1 VSEREEGGE
10 EEATKK
16 RGGKKKKEVV
26 VVEKTGGGGEDSNF
40 ALRKLRALSLEQA
53 LDGGALSYPPFSHL
67 SAYSPLR
74 PSLFL
79 LLGSCRKPWSA
90 SARGGEVA
98 CWSGERMRASVV
110 RGRRREIFRSG
121 EGGRERLTGSAIE
134 MHPSRV
140 APRRRPSLLL
150 LGANARSQH
159 VERPDGPLGGGE
171 SAEALQK
178 GVEEEKESMSKRNSL
193 DRKVL
198 LLVVVVV
205 VLPRPF
211 LALSRVREGP
221 RGGRRVRALA
231 LSLLQAREP
240 ALARERE
247 RERRRRFLAVSR
259 RSQWKFLKRAAKR
272 RRD

>member
-1 VSEREEGGE
+1 
-10 EEATKK
+10 
-16 RGGKKKKEVV
+16 
-26 VVEKTGGGGEDSNF
+26 
-40 ALRKLRALSLEQA
+40 
-53 LDGGALSYPPFSHL
+53 
-67 SAYSPLR
+67 
-74 PSLFL
+74 
-79 LLGSCRKPWSA
+79 
-90 SARGGEVA
+90 
-98 CWSGERMRASVV
+98 
-110 RGRRREIFRSG
+110 
-121 EGGRERLTGSAIE
+121 

-140 APRRRPSLLL
+140 VPRRRPSLLL

-178 GVEEEKESMSKRNSL
+178 GVEEKKESMSKRNSL

-247 RERRRRFLAVSR
+247 REREGAGSLRCREGANGSF
-259 RSQWKFLKRAAKR
+259 
-272 RRD
+272 